1 MPGIAR
7 AETLAE
13 AIAYAYQ
20 SNPTLQEQRAVLRGT
35 DETYA
40 QARSQYGPT
49 LDAQAS
55 ARYTS
60 DHLYHTIVNDQA
72 VDPTTQ
78 RSDRGS
84 AQFSVTQPLYTGGKA
99 TLAVQS
105 AKWRIWSGREALRIT
120 EGDVIYAVIQSYV
133 DVRRDSQ
140 ALAIRRQ
147 NYEAIATQFRE
158 IEARQRAGE
167 LTRTDVA
174 QAQAQLFAEQANVA
188 TAENQLRASSI
199 AFASVVGH
207 NPGPLDPEPPLPN
220 LPRSADEAWDI
231 AGQNSPEFQQALFNE
246 LQSRTRLAETRTT
259 TRPTVSL
266 QATAE
271 YSSGISPFFRQNF
284 DRAVVAQV
292 VISKPLFTSGYSRS
306 ITRQAEEQNEADRL
320 GIEAARRSMVQSSSN
335 AWNQM
340 LTQRANIAILTQQR
354 DAAELA
360 FRGTRV
366 EYRAGE
372 RSTLDVLIAEEVLR
386 DAELARLNAVH
397 EAYLSEALLLRY
409 IGRLDASDI
418 VASLPRYDPEDHF
431 RQVRNKGAMPWE
443 PLVRML
449 DGVLLVEPRQ
459 HAIAAP
465 RAAIQP
471 SIGPAS
477 GEFPASARPVSRIPV
492 APILGTVSGVAAP
505 PIADAVGAGS
515 P

>member
-20 SNPTLQEQRAVLRGT
+20 SNPTLQEQRALLRGT
-35 DETYA
+35 DETYV

-49 LDAQAS
+49 LDVQAS
-55 ARYTS
+55 ARYNS
-60 DHLYHTIVNDQA
+60 DRFYNTIVNDQA
-72 VDPTTQ
+72 IDPTTQ
-78 RSDRGS
+78 RNDRGS
-84 AQFSVTQPLYTGGKA
+84 AQLSVTQPLYTGGKA

-120 EGDVIYAVIQSYV
+120 ESDVVYSVIQAYV
-133 DVRRDSQ
+133 DVRRDQQ

-147 NYEAIATQFRE
+147 NYEAIETQFRE

-207 NPGPLDPEPPLPN
+207 NPGALDPEPPLPN
-220 LPRSADEAWDI
+220 LPTSADEAWDI
-231 AGQNSPEFQQALFNE
+231 ADQNSPEFQQALFNE
-246 LQSRTRLAETRTT
+246 LQSRTHIAETRAT
-259 TRPTVSL
+259 TRPTVSV
-266 QATAE
+266 QATAG
-271 YSSGISPFFRQNF
+271 YASGISPFFRNNI
-284 DRAVVAQV
+284 DRAVTAQV

-306 ITRQAEEQNEADRL
+306 VTRQAEDQNEADRL
-320 GIEAARRSMVQSSSN
+320 GIEAARRSMVQSTSD

-340 LTQRANIAILTQQR
+340 LTQRGNIDIFTRQR
-354 DAAELA
+354 EAAELA
-360 FRGTRV
+360 FRGTSI

-386 DAELARLNAVH
+386 DAELARLNAVQ

-409 IGRLDASDI
+409 IGRLDARDI
-418 VASLPRYDPEDHF
+418 VASLPSYDPEDHF
-431 RQVRNKGAMPWE
+431 RLVRNKGAMPWE

-449 DGVLLVEPRQ
+449 DGVLLAEARQ
-459 HAIAAP
+459 NAIAAP
-465 RAAIQP
+465 QAATQP
-471 SIGPAS
+471 SISPES
-477 GEFPASARPVSRIPV
+477 GVVPESARPVSRIPV
-492 APILGTVSGVAAP
+492 APIPGTVSGEAAP
-505 PIADAVGAGS
+505 PVTNAADDG
-515 P
+515 PP